1 MVFAYNGDFM
11 SKETDIK
18 PSGEASADF
27 QYGTNTVSYTVSGA
41 QGYTVIYTL
50 DARGYPQLAEVPNPP
65 SPNWAVRYV
74 YSYVGC
80 QMQQR
85 IAYNSDGTQS
95 TSSTLQYSYDA
106 QGHMVRQASPDG
118 TSDTTFDYSCW

>member
-1 MVFAYNGDFM
+1 
-11 SKETDIK
+11 
-18 PSGEASADF
+18 
-27 QYGTNTVSYTVSGA
+27 
-41 QGYTVIYTL
+41 
-50 DARGYPQLAEVPNPP
+50 
-65 SPNWAVRYV
+65 
-74 YSYVGC
+74 
-80 QMQQR
+80 MQQR